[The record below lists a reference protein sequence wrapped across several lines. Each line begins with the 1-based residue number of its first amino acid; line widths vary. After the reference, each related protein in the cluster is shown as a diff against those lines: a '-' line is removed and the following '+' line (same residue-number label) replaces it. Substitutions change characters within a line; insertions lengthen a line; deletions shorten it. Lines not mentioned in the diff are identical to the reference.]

1 MNLTYPSLNEYIP
14 TVWTVVL
21 TSQSITMLSMYALQW
36 KSSVSESQFS
46 WGLISGKCATLQK
59 SGEKQ

>member
-1 MNLTYPSLNEYIP
+1 MNLMYPSLTQYIH

-36 KSSVSESQFS
+36 NSSVSDSQFLG
-46 WGLISGKCATLQK
+46 GLISGKCATLQK
-59 SGEKQ
+59 SREKQ